1 MWVISKIY
9 RNGTSAS
16 ECAHADADID
26 VLVILHIRFNPLP
39 GKFTSLNFQPLEVV
53 SR

>member
-16 ECAHADADID
+16 ECAHADADIN
-26 VLVILHIRFNPLP
+26 VLVILHIRSNSLP
-39 GKFTSLNFQPLEVV
+39 AKFTYLIFY
-53 SR
+53 